1 MKVSELAERAGT
13 TAKTIRFYETEGVLP
28 PAPRRGNGYREYS
41 DVDVCRTRVVVGLRS
56 LGLDLPESGRL
67 AQLCASGRC
76 DEMAGDLAPRVAAR
90 RADVAAA
97 IAELQHLDAELAS
110 VERSLAAGV
119 VQVTRCCD

>member
-41 DVDVCRTRVVVGLRS
+41 DVDVCRTRAVVGLRS
-56 LGLDLPESGRL
+56 LGPALPESGGW
-67 AQLCASGRC
+67 AQLCAPGRC
-76 DEMAGDLAPRVAAR
+76 DERAGAPPPGVGAR

-97 IAELQHLDAELAS
+97 IAELQHL
-110 VERSLAAGV
+110 
-119 VQVTRCCD
+119 